1 MFLVLFINI
10 ISDYNKDVNGN
21 EVKTNGKK
29 INLGGVF
36 LTTRTDAQ
44 RNAAKAARNAYAKE
58 WRRKNP
64 DKVKAANARYW
75 EKKAAEMKLAEEVA
89 TSNSEN

>member
-1 MFLVLFINI
+1 M
-10 ISDYNKDVNGN
+10 
-21 EVKTNGKK
+21 
-29 INLGGVF
+29 
-36 LTTRTDAQ
+36 TTRTDAQ

-75 EKKAAEMKLAEEVA
+75 GKKAVEMKLAEEVA
-89 TSNSEN
+89 TSNGEN

>member
-1 MFLVLFINI
+1 M
-10 ISDYNKDVNGN
+10 
-21 EVKTNGKK
+21 
-29 INLGGVF
+29 
-36 LTTRTDAQ
+36 TTRTDAQ

-75 EKKAAEMKLAEEVA
+75 EKKATEMKLAEEVA

>member
-1 MFLVLFINI
+1 MR
-10 ISDYNKDVNGN
+10 N
-21 EVKTNGKK
+21 EKN
-29 INLGGVF
+29 
-36 LTTRTDAQ
+36 D
-44 RNAAKAARNAYAKE
+44 AAREIKNKYLRE